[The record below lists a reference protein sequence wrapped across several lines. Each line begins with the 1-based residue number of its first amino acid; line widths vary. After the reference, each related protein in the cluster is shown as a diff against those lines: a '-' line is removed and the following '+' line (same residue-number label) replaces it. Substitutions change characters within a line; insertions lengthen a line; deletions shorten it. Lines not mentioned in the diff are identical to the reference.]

1 MPDGVSPLD
10 KNSWAVVVT
19 YETHGDKDAE
29 KINYSELLTQMQKSV
44 ASANEDCQKA
54 GYQPVH
60 FVG

>member
-1 MPDGVSPLD
+1 LD
-10 KNSWAVVVT
+10 KNSWAVVGP
-19 YETHGDKDAE
+19 YEPDGDKDA
-29 KINYSELLTQMQKSV
+29 KKVNYSELLTQMQKSV